1 MRSAS
6 PDLLS
11 LTTTIS
17 PELAKHF
24 VFSGTKIVRVRRG
37 PEKDAGVATAMVV
50 RTGFNTTKGA
60 LIRSMLFPRP
70 NKFRF
75 YRDSFRF
82 IGVMAVIAMMGFCV
96 SIVNFLKLGV
106 RCLYVVLTSHIF
118 IFLYSCTSWT
128 LSIPRPFTLCVCFC
142 RIWTRVKV
150 WCI

>member
-1 MRSAS
+1 
-6 PDLLS
+6 
-11 LTTTIS
+11 
-17 PELAKHF
+17 
-24 VFSGTKIVRVRRG
+24 VRVRRG

-96 SIVNFLKLGV
+96 SIVNFVKLGV
-106 RCLYVVLTSHIF
+106 RCLLCCFNFPRLYFPV
-118 IFLYSCTSWT
+118 FLYFLDTFNPPSFHFICLL
-128 LSIPRPFTLCVCFC
+128 LSDLDSS
-142 RIWTRVKV
+142 
-150 WCI
+150 